1 MSAAPVSEIHQD
13 TLELLEWPRLAD
25 HLAGFASTTAGRRHC
40 AGLGLPHHPAESR
53 RLLLETTE
61 LQALDG
67 LSEGGLSLQGAGDI
81 AATVAL
87 CAKGGCAGGEE
98 LLAVASTLATARRL
112 RRQIEDPE
120 LRPVTTAL
128 VAELRTL
135 PELEQRLHFCLEEG
149 GRVADRASGPLEA
162 VRRQLLTLRGER
174 RDRLQELVRRYG
186 SLLQDTV
193 VSERGGRPV
202 LAVKAGA
209 AAQVGGLVH
218 DSSASGSTVYVEPQ
232 AVITLGNRIRD
243 AEGQERELER
253 QVRSE
258 LSALVGERAEPLDH
272 LQRVLVRID
281 AGLARAR
288 YGQWLGAVRPE
299 LADAADAPFELGD
312 LRHPLLLWQER
323 REGGRPVVP
332 VTIRVGTELRVVAI
346 TGPNTGG
353 KTVTLK
359 SLGLAALMA
368 RAGLFLPCTGTPRL
382 PWCGQV
388 LADIGDEQSLQQ
400 NLSTFSGH
408 IRRIAR
414 ILGAL
419 PEAGGLPAGA
429 APQGAAALPQ
439 GPAALVLLDE
449 VGAGTDPTEGSA
461 LAAALL
467 RHLADRARLTVA
479 TTHFGELKAL
489 KYADSRF
496 ENASVAFDVETLSP
510 TYRLQWGIP
519 GRSNALAIASRLGLD
534 PAVLA
539 AAAAQLEPGGEGDVN
554 RVIEGLEQE
563 RQRQQEAAEAAAA
576 LLARTELLHEELL
589 QRWSQQKEQSAEL
602 QEQRR
607 QQLEASIREG
617 QGEVRRLI
625 RRLRS
630 AGQEVRVG
638 GRVAGETARQAGQR
652 LRRLEQQHRPLPER
666 RDHGGWRPRVG
677 DRIRLLALGKA
688 AEVLAISDDGSEL
701 TVRCGVLR
709 LTVELAAIEGLH
721 GEKPAPPEPP
731 PQVRIRSRRSPGSR
745 GPEVRTEGNTVDVRG
760 LRVHEAEAAVEERL
774 RGANGPV
781 WVIHGI
787 GTGKLKRG
795 LREWLSGLP
804 WVERVSDAEQGDG
817 GPGCSVIWVK

>member
-1 MSAAPVSEIHQD
+1 VSAAPVSEIHQD

-258 LSALVGERAEPLDH
+258 LSALVGEQAEPLDH

>member
-1 MSAAPVSEIHQD
+1 MSAAPVSEIRQD

-40 AGLGLPHHPAESR
+40 AGLGLPDHPAESR

-61 LQALDG
+61 LLALDG

-98 LLAVASTLATARRL
+98 LLAVAATLATARRL
-112 RRQIEDPE
+112 RRQIEDPW

-258 LSALVGERAEPLDH
+258 LSALVGEQAEPLDH

-332 VTIRVGTELRVVAI
+332 VTIRVGPELRVVAI

-414 ILGAL
+414 ILA
-419 PEAGGLPAGA
+419 ALPAGA
-429 APQGAAALPQ
+429 APQGAAALLQ

-489 KYADSRF
+489 KYADPRF

-539 AAAAQLEPGGEGDVN
+539 AAAVQLEPGGEGDVN

-607 QQLEASIREG
+607 QRLEDSIREG

-709 LTVELAAIEGLH
+709 LTVELAGIEGLH